1 MLREAPVG
9 TLFGVESHIYPDC
22 MSCVTAMT
30 DEKTKLLFIDKEG
43 VDKYLK
49 EDFLAQYETIF
60 NFYNEQMFLK
70 ATNPSFTELL
80 PLVMMTKQK

>member
-1 MLREAPVG
+1 MFKEAPVG

-43 VDKYLK
+43 VDTYLK
-49 EDFLAQYETIF
+49 DDFLA
-60 NFYNEQMFLK
+60 
-70 ATNPSFTELL
+70 
-80 PLVMMTKQK
+80 